1 MNNIEILIA
10 ELTSGDDKRAQA
22 AVQKFAQAGP
32 EAIPHLKAVLESP
45 DPDAR
50 WWATWALSQVNDP
63 EVSCML
69 RPMLRDPEISVRECA
84 ALALRERACEK
95 AIPELVDALKS
106 PDATLS
112 NAAAAALAALS
123 RKATPELIKVLEEG
137 PQHARL
143 SALRVLAAI
152 GDPQSIPALMTALEN
167 DSMLMEYWANEGL
180 DKIGLGMQFFQT

>member
-10 ELTSGDDKRAQA
+10 DLTSGDDKRAQA
-22 AVQKFAQAGP
+22 AVKMFAQAGS

-112 NAAAAALAALS
+112 RSAAAALAALGK
-123 RKATPELIKVLEEG
+123 RATPELIKVVEEG
-137 PQHARL
+137 PHHAQL
-143 SALRVLAAI
+143 NALRALAVI
-152 GDPQSIPALMTALEN
+152 RDPESIPALMSVLEQ
-167 DSMLMEYWANEGL
+167 DSVLMEYWANEGL
-180 DKIGLGMQFFQT
+180 DNIGVEMKYFQT